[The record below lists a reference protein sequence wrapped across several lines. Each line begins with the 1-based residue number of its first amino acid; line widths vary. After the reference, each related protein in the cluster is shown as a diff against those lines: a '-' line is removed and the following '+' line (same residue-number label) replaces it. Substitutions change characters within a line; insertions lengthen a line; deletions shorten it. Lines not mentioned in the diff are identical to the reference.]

1 VRILTYLAWIRT
13 TEQPEKTLYLVAAV
27 TLVVLSWIVLSAFT
41 LPSLR
46 SGAGKAVDAYLAIA
60 NGRTQTGF
68 FPVRYIPQ
76 IQQLPGVESVA
87 WFTVVAFLCGDEAN
101 QPLGKHQ
108 PISIN
113 AYAGDVDAMFRSYGV
128 NVNSTDMSMWSA
140 TENGILVGEKIA
152 NRCGF
157 TAGITISPNNLFGGG
172 EIPLT
177 IIAVIPEDDDG
188 FRYPY
193 GHYDYINRFMP
204 DTYRDQAIRALV
216 YPSDPTQLDALAL
229 RIEREFRASDPP
241 LEASVS
247 SDTRAVLGRF
257 GQAQALLWP
266 VMGALAVGAVLVFLA
281 ITAHLVAQR
290 RASMAVLQTLGFS
303 ARIQW
308 LALVLELASIAVLG
322 AALGIAAGWGV
333 LKLLSPWVAQVLF
346 TDVARPLDGALLLV
360 APAIVV
366 LLALTLLWP
375 AAQMARLKPIDSLR
389 V

>member
-1 VRILTYLAWIRT
+1 MRTLIHLAWMRA
-13 TEQPEKTLYLVAAV
+13 TEQPEKMLYLLATVI
-27 TLVVLSWIVLSAFT
+27 LVVLSWIVLSAFT

-46 SGAGKAVDAYLAIA
+46 SGAGKAVDAYLVIA
-60 NGRTQTGF
+60 NGRTQTEF
-68 FPVRYIPQ
+68 FPARYMPQ
-76 IQQLPGVESVA
+76 IQQLPGVKSVA
-87 WFTVVAFLCGDEAN
+87 WLTIAGFFCSGEE
-101 QPLGKHQ
+101 LGQHQ
-108 PISIN
+108 PITIN
-113 AYAGDVDAMFRSYGV
+113 AYAGDIDAVFRSYGV
-128 NVNSTDMSMWSA
+128 NVNSTDMSMWRA

-152 NRCGF
+152 KRCGF

-290 RASMAVLQTLGFS
+290 RASMAVLQTLGFT

-308 LALVLELASIAVLG
+308 LALALELASIAVIG
-322 AALGIAAGWGV
+322 AALGVAAGWGV

-346 TDVARPLDGALLLV
+346 TDIARPLDGAMLLV
-360 APAIVV
+360 APAIVA

-375 AAQMARLKPIDSLR
+375 AAQMAKLKPIDSLR